1 MQALLKVLA
10 RVTLGLMPPCIRT
23 DATLHSAQC
32 NLTLGQIS
40 LAGMLLKMA
49 RCLQTTAGC
58 PQVMAGCPQVM
69 AEFLQVMAEC
79 LQVMAECLQVM
90 AECLQVM
97 AECLAVSTVTI
108 IHERN
113 AGRAM
118 TARLCA
124 LCPMGVASRPAM
136 PLRSQ
141 DMTIVR
147 NSLEEVFPHDKCSFG
162 NMGGKRISSGT
173 AGACHRRA
181 SAYTMP

>member
-40 LAGMLLKMA
+40 LAGMRLKMA
-49 RCLQTTAGC
+49 RCLQTTAR
-58 PQVMAGCPQVM
+58 CPQVM
-69 AEFLQVMAEC
+69 AEFLQVMAGFP
-79 LQVMAECLQVM
+79 QVMAEF
-90 AECLQVM
+90 LQVM

-147 NSLEEVFPHDKCSFG
+147 NSLEEVVPHDKCSFG
-162 NMGGKRISSGT
+162 NMGGKRISGGT

>member
-69 AEFLQVMAEC
+69 AE
-79 LQVMAECLQVM
+79 
-90 AECLQVM
+90 
-97 AECLAVSTVTI
+97 CLAVSTVTI

-147 NSLEEVFPHDKCSFG
+147 NSLEEVVPHDKCSFG
-162 NMGGKRISSGT
+162 NMGGKRISGGT

>member
-69 AEFLQVMAEC
+69 AEFLQVMAG
-79 LQVMAECLQVM
+79 
-90 AECLQVM
+90 
-97 AECLAVSTVTI
+97 CLAVSTVTI

-118 TARLCA
+118 TARLYA

-141 DMTIVR
+141 DMKIVR
-147 NSLEEVFPHDKCSFG
+147 NSLEEVVPHDKCSFG
-162 NMGGKRISSGT
+162 NMGGKRISGGT

>member
-58 PQVMAGCPQVM
+58 PQVMA
-69 AEFLQVMAEC
+69 EFLQVMAG
-79 LQVMAECLQVM
+79 
-90 AECLQVM
+90 
-97 AECLAVSTVTI
+97 CLAVSTVTI

-147 NSLEEVFPHDKCSFG
+147 NSLEEVVPHDKCSFG
-162 NMGGKRISSGT
+162 NMGGKRISGGT
-173 AGACHRRA
+173 AGACHRRT

>member
-1 MQALLKVLA
+1 
-10 RVTLGLMPPCIRT
+10 MPPCIRT

-58 PQVMAGCPQVM
+58 TQVMAEFLQVMAGCPQVMAGCPQVM
-69 AEFLQVMAEC
+69 AEF
-79 LQVMAECLQVM
+79 
-90 AECLQVM
+90 LQVM

-124 LCPMGVASRPAM
+124 LCPMGVASQPAM

-147 NSLEEVFPHDKCSFG
+147 NSLEEVVPHDKCSFG
-162 NMGGKRISSGT
+162 NMGGKRISGGT
-173 AGACHRRA
+173 AGACHSRT